1 MSDAFQR
8 ALGFTLTWEGG
19 YSHHPLD
26 PGGATNFGIT
36 QRTYDRWRL
45 RQGLVAR
52 DVREIEESEVVSIY
66 RSEYWEPSGA
76 GEVGGA
82 LGAVLFDSAVNSGV
96 SRARRWADES
106 GGDWRALIATRL
118 AFLANLDTFATFGR
132 GWARR
137 VAALTRLAAEI
148 EAGDGERLL
157 QVFGEDGS
165 LLLSRAYSGSALV
178 RARGNRVYVRL
189 EEE

>member
-19 YSHHPLD
+19 YSDHPAD
-26 PGGATNFGIT
+26 PGGATNYGVT

-45 RQGLVAR
+45 KHGLPAR
-52 DVREIEESEVVSIY
+52 PVREIEEHEVVSIY
-66 RSEYWEPSGA
+66 RSEYWELSGA
-76 GEVGGA
+76 SEVGGA
-82 LGAVLFDSAVNSGV
+82 FGAVLFDSAVNSGV
-96 SRARRWADES
+96 ARARRWAEQAA
-106 GGDWRALIATRL
+106 GDWRELLAIRL
-118 AFLANLDTFATFGR
+118 AFLAGLTGWVTFGR

-137 VAALTRLAAEI
+137 IAALAQVAVDI
-148 EAGDGERLL
+148 ESGDGAQRLL
-157 QVFGEDGS
+157 VYGEDGS